1 MKVTFLFSVN
11 EVSIDGPRQQSG
23 CLFIAARRHKKLL
36 FVASHYLRVVL
47 VVFALLFLTFLC
59 TCSLTL
65 ERGMNVIMFMMQILF
80 SKSPVPIVNYVRENC
95 ILSMQQLIWNAE
107 KNKHIQY

>member
-1 MKVTFLFSVN
+1 MKRTIQVTFLFSIS

-59 TCSLTL
+59 TYGLTL
-65 ERGMNVIMFMMQILF
+65 EREMNLIMLIMQIIF
-80 SKSPVPIVNYVRENC
+80 SKSAVPIVNYV
-95 ILSMQQLIWNAE
+95 
-107 KNKHIQY
+107 